1 MAAVLAGGVRAVLGH
16 CSAAALW
23 GIRPSASARV
33 EVIVW
38 PRRHPRALLDFHGI
52 SLPGDEVTEAEGIPT
67 ATPARTLF
75 DLASLLDPP
84 ALERVIHQAE
94 IRRLSGLLSLED
106 LMDPHRGARRTKA
119 LRAILAKGRIG
130 ADITRSELE
139 DRFLAF
145 LDGAGLARPRLN
157 MLVDAAGRHLEVD
170 FAWPSQRLIVELDGH
185 ATHATA
191 RGYEGD
197 RARDRT
203 LAAAGWRVVRVTW
216 RALHEDPTALSSELR
231 SLLVVS

>member
-1 MAAVLAGGVRAVLGH
+1 M
-16 CSAAALW
+16 
-23 GIRPSASARV
+23 
-33 EVIVW
+33 
-38 PRRHPRALLDFHGI
+38 
-52 SLPGDEVTEAEGIPT
+52 
-67 ATPARTLF
+67 
-75 DLASLLDPP
+75 
-84 ALERVIHQAE
+84 IHQAE
-94 IRRLSGLLSLED
+94 IRRLSGPLSLED
-106 LMDPHRGARRTKA
+106 LMDRHPGGPGNKA

-145 LDGAGLARPRLN
+145 LDGAGLARPRVN
-157 MLVDAAGRHLEVD
+157 MLVDAAGRQLEVD
-170 FAWPSQRLIVELDGH
+170 CAWPSRRLIVELDGH

-197 RARDRT
+197 RARDRA

>member
-1 MAAVLAGGVRAVLGH
+1 MD
-16 CSAAALW
+16 
-23 GIRPSASARV
+23 
-33 EVIVW
+33 
-38 PRRHPRALLDFHGI
+38 RHP
-52 SLPGDEVTEAEGIPT
+52 
-67 ATPARTLF
+67 
-75 DLASLLDPP
+75 
-84 ALERVIHQAE
+84 
-94 IRRLSGLLSLED
+94 
-106 LMDPHRGARRTKA
+106 GARGTKA

-145 LDGAGLARPRLN
+145 LDGAGLARPRVN
-157 MLVDAAGRHLEVD
+157 MLVDAAGRQLEVD
-170 FAWPSQRLIVELDGH
+170 CAWPSRRLIVELDGH

-197 RARDRT
+197 RA